1 MLEHLVPT
9 AAGATGAIG
18 AFAGAS
24 TDDVFDFVMK
34 GSGIGSPGSP
44 AATGGTGGY
53 ATRNKAHAPGGNTH
67 GAGSHTQT
75 KAKENK
81 RNNKGQTTVAPPEAS
96 AATGEGNN
104 DNGSYPHAP
113 PQFPNAMF
121 AMHVPPF
128 ADTNIAPMS
137 YNNVGPAMPSGGYA
151 PVTTNTAA
159 GGMLPP
165 INALSPRTFSGNM
178 DDILLPSGPFPTD
191 ATVPSHNQDP
201 LRVFDI
207 NASGGGMPLPY
218 GSTLFD
224 GPTTTGYLGDS
235 LLPGMMPV
243 GMGMATD
250 PLLLK
255 ADVLADLASSRPRT
269 PSMQPGSASANVAAA
284 IAQAEPSVI
293 ATETRSRRSRGGAGA
308 AAAAATGA
316 GDDPMDL
323 SGPHDRKEAAG
334 GSSARDA
341 SGSKRK
347 AADLDRMKSDAAAA
361 TAAANSP
368 ADMDDEE
375 DGTELQDGEGE
386 VVDEK
391 ERKRLKRL
399 LRNRVSAQQ
408 ARERK
413 KCYVGNLEARV
424 KELESNVG
432 SLEMKVK
439 TLEREKFML
448 LELLKREDPPA

>member
-1 MLEHLVPT
+1 
-9 AAGATGAIG
+9 
-18 AFAGAS
+18 
-24 TDDVFDFVMK
+24 
-34 GSGIGSPGSP
+34 
-44 AATGGTGGY
+44 
-53 ATRNKAHAPGGNTH
+53 
-67 GAGSHTQT
+67 
-75 KAKENK
+75 
-81 RNNKGQTTVAPPEAS
+81 
-96 AATGEGNN
+96 
-104 DNGSYPHAP
+104 
-113 PQFPNAMF
+113 
-121 AMHVPPF
+121 
-128 ADTNIAPMS
+128 
-137 YNNVGPAMPSGGYA
+137 
-151 PVTTNTAA
+151 
-159 GGMLPP
+159 
-165 INALSPRTFSGNM
+165 
-178 DDILLPSGPFPTD
+178 
-191 ATVPSHNQDP
+191 
-201 LRVFDI
+201 
-207 NASGGGMPLPY
+207 MPLPY

-224 GPTTTGYLGDS
+224 GPTATGYLGDS

-250 PLLLK
+250 PVLLK